1 MTQKE
6 ALDILKLGYN
16 VYLTGA
22 AGTGKTHVLSKYIS
36 YLRAKG
42 IGVGITAS
50 TGVAATRLSGITLNS
65 WAGLGI
71 REDLSLKEIKNL
83 KRRRYLLR
91 RFYLAKVLIIDEATM
106 LSAATL
112 NLVNRVCQVFKDS
125 SLPFGGM
132 QVVLSGDFFQLPP
145 IVTDGRKT
153 ELIHKSKSWQELDLK
168 VCYLLREYR
177 QTDPELLHILEEI
190 REQRVSQESIK
201 MLASRLYKPLSVATK
216 LYTHN
221 ADVTF
226 INDAALAIL
235 PGKTHSYRMEGKGLP
250 HLVDALKKN
259 CLVPEILHL
268 KVGALVMC
276 LKNNF
281 QKGYVNGSLGA
292 VVGFSPKGYPVV
304 ELLNEKRITVTPAEW
319 ITEEDGQVVAK
330 VKQIPLQLAW
340 AITIHKS
347 QGLSLDAAKIDLG
360 RTFLPGMG
368 YVALSRVRSLAGVS
382 LLGLNQKALEVNSK
396 AAELDAE
403 LRQQSKEI
411 RFKVTS
417 LTLLEK
423 QKLQSD
429 FRVKLRGKLLKQLS
443 DLQIKNYHRFYVD

>member
-22 AGTGKTHVLSKYIS
+22 AGTGKTHVLSEYIS

-42 IGVGITAS
+42 IGVGVTAS

-65 WAGLGI
+65 WAGIGI

-112 NLVNRVCQVFKDS
+112 DLVDRTCKVFKDS

-132 QVVLSGDFFQLPP
+132 QVVLAGDFFQLPP
-145 IVTDGRKT
+145 VVTDGRKT
-153 ELIHKSKSWQELDLK
+153 ELIYKSKSWQDLTLK
-168 VCYLLREYR
+168 FCYLAREYL

-190 REQRVSQESIK
+190 REQKVSQESIK
-201 MLASRLYKPLSVATK
+201 TLASRIHKPLSVATK

-221 ADVTF
+221 ANVTF

-259 CLVPEILHL
+259 CLVSEILHL

-292 VVGFSPKGYPVV
+292 VVGFSSKGYPVV
-304 ELLNEKRITVTPAEW
+304 ELLNEKRITITPSEW
-319 ITEEDGQVVAK
+319 ITEEDGQVIAK
-330 VKQIPLQLAW
+330 VRQIPLQLAW

-368 YVALSRVRSLAGVS
+368 YVALS
-382 LLGLNQKALEVNSK
+382 
-396 AAELDAE
+396 
-403 LRQQSKEI
+403 
-411 RFKVTS
+411 
-417 LTLLEK
+417 
-423 QKLQSD
+423 
-429 FRVKLRGKLLKQLS
+429 
-443 DLQIKNYHRFYVD
+443 